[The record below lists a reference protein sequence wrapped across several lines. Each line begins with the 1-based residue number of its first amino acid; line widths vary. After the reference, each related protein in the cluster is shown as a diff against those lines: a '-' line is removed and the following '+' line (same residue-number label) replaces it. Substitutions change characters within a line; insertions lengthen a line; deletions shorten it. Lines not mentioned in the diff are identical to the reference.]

1 MIELALAACEHFG
14 AALADGMTGV
24 NLELHYFACMASM
37 KQEYAEVQSFSCVA
51 MTGANTVCE
60 FGFNR

>member
-37 KQEYAEVQSFSCVA
+37 KQEYAEIQFFDCVA
-51 MTGANTVCE
+51 MMDANTVCE
-60 FGFNR
+60 FGVD